1 MSPQTPDIPDPGR
14 PGNDNPGQL
23 AVELFTSA
31 FWLPAMVFAVYVCA
45 CILGVTTR
53 LPRID
58 MVFHLVGGFSIGFCV
73 DRGLGILESR
83 GWAGGPEGVLRAAFI
98 LSMTASAALLWE
110 FAEFAVDSLYSMRFQ
125 TDLADTMSDLA
136 LGVVGGIVFLLLH
149 RFMRG
154 RRKVS

>member
-1 MSPQTPDIPDPGR
+1 MRKPW
-14 PGNDNPGQL
+14 NDNPGEL
-23 AVELFTSA
+23 AAKLFTSA
-31 FWLPAMVFAVYVCA
+31 FWLPALVFAVYVCA

-73 DRGLGILESR
+73 DRGLGILESQ
-83 GWAGGPEGVLRAAFI
+83 GLAGGPEGVLRSAFI

-125 TDLADTMSDLA
+125 TDLADTMSDMA
-136 LGVVGGIVFLLLH
+136 LGVVGGIVFLMLH

-154 RRKVS
+154 KPEAS